1 MFTFEFNVIKR
12 WTITWLLLSLE
23 SRLLWRTQQLRE
35 DQIKVSLTLI
45 LFRFNEWTET
55 FFYGVIKKLLY
66 HPVVTACLL
75 SYLVKESERPY
86 KFLWETFKIIR
97 LNKMFNICDICTHH
111 FKHTHTNTTKIV
123 ITQQTNCL
131 FEVILVY
138 YGPITNT
145 WLSSLLSHIGDIC
158 FFTLGNG
165 GNGGINSK

>member
-1 MFTFEFNVIKR
+1 MFKFEFNVIKR
-12 WTITWLLLSLE
+12 WTITWLLLSRE
-23 SRLLWRTQQLRE
+23 FRLLWRTHQLRE

-111 FKHTHTNTTKIV
+111 FKHTHT
-123 ITQQTNCL
+123 QTPL
-131 FEVILVY
+131 KS
-138 YGPITNT
+138 
-145 WLSSLLSHIGDIC
+145 LSPNRQTVFWSNPSLLWAHYEHLTIFSSVVAYRWYL
-158 FFTLGNG
+158 FFHPWQRRN
-165 GNGGINSK
+165 KF